1 MARKTHFET
10 LQEIEPLLEELRKE
24 QKLEPVRWWKDVS
37 IDDQAVV
44 FFWEDNEP
52 PTMTDVCDVTEW
64 CAEDIEHWGLCS
76 PKEVEDIQRLKLPEV
91 SEY

>member
-44 FFWEDNEP
+44 CFWEEKYCLIVNADE
-52 PTMTDVCDVTEW
+52 
-64 CAEDIEHWGLCS
+64 
-76 PKEVEDIQRLKLPEV
+76 LPQ
-91 SEY
+91 S